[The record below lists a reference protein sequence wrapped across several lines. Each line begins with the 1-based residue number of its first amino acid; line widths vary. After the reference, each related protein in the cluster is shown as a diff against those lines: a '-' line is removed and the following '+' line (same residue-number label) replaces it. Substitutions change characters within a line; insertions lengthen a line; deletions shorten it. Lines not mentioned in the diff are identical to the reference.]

1 MRRRCSICRQEVYV
15 EEFDNTMD
23 ICQLCAE
30 KAEAERLKREAL

>member
-23 ICQLCAE
+23 RCQKCSE
-30 KAEAERLKREAL
+30 KIEREQLEKEAL